1 MTDAWPKNS
10 ILDEIIGRIVKV
22 AAPERIILFGTA
34 ARGNMHEN
42 SDINL
47 LIIKPGT
54 YNPRVIAA
62 DIHLCLFG
70 IGQAVDL
77 VIVTPEQVEH
87 YKNSPSM
94 VVYPALRE
102 GRVIYHAR
110 SVPA

>member
-1 MTDAWPKNS
+1 MTDINPQGKV
-10 ILDEIIGRIVKV
+10 LDEIIRRIVKV
-22 AAPERIILFGTA
+22 AAPERIILFGSA
-34 ARGNMHEN
+34 ARGGMHEN
-42 SDINL
+42 SDIDL

-62 DIHLCLFG
+62 DIHLSLYG
-70 IGQAVDL
+70 IDQAVDL